1 MKKRSIGKLTQRN
14 INELGLRKTGQ
25 AEVGYYGEDKRIL
38 AVPTQTGISIV
49 VQLNCNNKRYSFKVG
64 DIRDHK
70 LAVLLKRAHDYIADI
85 VNTRYH
91 IHSKKTVRDSYDEIV
106 LPYSLANHKD
116 SLGFQQRLATLI
128 AEFGHMPV
136 CDITKSDIQRLLN
149 YLAKGRQSPTVARY
163 YAAYS
168 KFFSLIVEQEIIDKN
183 PCSTIKKPKENP
195 SRDRVL
201 SDEEAIA
208 FVDAAINDLN
218 PIHGLSL
225 ALSATTG
232 LRQGNIRSIQLC
244 WLNHDVTVLNIPDS
258 KSGKPIRH
266 YLSPISAD
274 IIQLA
279 VATSCSKYLF
289 PSRVPRKYMSKPSKC
304 IARIRRKVQK
314 VTGITEHFYAH
325 DCRRTYASTQLRI
338 TGDINIV
345 RESMSH
351 ADVKTTLI
359 YAHNHQQKLLE
370 ANTKTS
376 EALLG
381 GRKVASFIKHIE
393 E

>member
-1 MKKRSIGKLTQRN
+1 MKKKCIGKLTQRN
-14 INELGLRKTGQ
+14 INELGLRKSGET
-25 AEVGYYGEDKRIL
+25 EVGYYGEDKRIL

-49 VQLNCNNKRYSFKVG
+49 VQLNYNNKRYSFKVG

-91 IHSKKTVRDSYDEIV
+91 IRSKKTVRDSYDEIV
-106 LPYSLANHKD
+106 LPYSLDNHKD
-116 SLGFQQRLATLI
+116 SLGFQQRIASLI
-128 AEFGHMPV
+128 AEFGHIAV
-136 CDITKSDIQRLLN
+136 CDITKADIQKLLN
-149 YLAKGRQSPTVARY
+149 NLAKGRQSSTVARF

-168 KFFSLIVEQEIIDKN
+168 KFFSLLIAQEVIDKN
-183 PCSTIKKPKENP
+183 PCSTIKKPAENP

-201 SDEEAIA
+201 SEEEVIA
-208 FVDAAINDLN
+208 FVDAAINDEN

-225 ALSATTG
+225 ALAATTG
-232 LRQGNIRSIQLC
+232 LRQGEIRKIQLC
-244 WLNHDVTVLNIPDS
+244 CLNHDITVLNIPDS

-266 YLSPISAD
+266 QLSPISAD

-279 VATSCSKYLF
+279 VATSCNKYLF
-289 PSRVPRKYMSKPSKC
+289 PSRIPGRYMSKPSKC
-304 IARIRRKVQK
+304 MARIRHKVQEI
-314 VTGITEHFYAH
+314 TGITEHFYAH
-325 DCRRTYASTQLRI
+325 DCRRTFASTQLRI

-351 ADVKTTLI
+351 ADIKTTLI

-370 ANTKTS
+370 ANTKTG

-381 GRKVASFIKHIE
+381 GRKVASFIKNIE